1 MVASYHF
8 PQEMQVLF
16 WKKSVLKPLFYVCD
30 KGGEGKEK
38 VFVRFA
44 QRILRRLERVECS
57 LKKGI

>member
-1 MVASYHF
+1 
-8 PQEMQVLF
+8 MQVLF
-16 WKKSVLKPLFYVCD
+16 WKKSVPKPLFYVYD
-30 KGGEGKEK
+30 KGEDGEVE